1 MIDILAQIRFVVLVR
16 LAAKNAILIVEF
28 ARQSQDREG
37 DLRFDMKWLYHLA
50 EADNLDSILKHGLMS
65 TKRLVGMVNLPE
77 RERKTLLR
85 NHRPEC
91 VRLAKGVLIRDQ
103 RPMPPTALSRALDE
117 DLKPSDWYEL
127 LNGFVFSWPDPKRL
141 ERQRRACGDRPQ
153 ILLTFDSAA
162 LFGHFGASAFVSPI
176 NSGNARRKAA
186 RRGLTTL
193 LSYKTW
199 SQVGWPTGRRTRP
212 PVEVL
217 FECVIP
223 TVPPYL
229 IGISII

>member
-1 MIDILAQIRFVVLVR
+1 
-16 LAAKNAILIVEF
+16 
-28 ARQSQDREG
+28 
-37 DLRFDMKWLYHLA
+37 MKWLHHLA
-50 EADNLDSILKHGLMS
+50 EADNLDSILKRGLMS

-117 DLKPSDWYEL
+117 DLMPSDWYEF
-127 LNGFVFSWPDPKRL
+127 LNGFVFFWPDQKRL

-176 NSGNARRKAA
+176 NSGNARRKALGVA
-186 RRGLTTL
+186 SPRFFPTKLGLSSAGPLGVGHALLLRFCSNASSRR
-193 LSYKTW
+193 Y
-199 SQVGWPTGRRTRP
+199 RP
-212 PVEVL
+212 
-217 FECVIP
+217 I
-223 TVPPYL
+223 
-229 IGISII
+229 

>member
-1 MIDILAQIRFVVLVR
+1 MYDVSINIRCVDYLRVAPATQTAGSVPVKQSTN
-16 LAAKNAILIVEF
+16 KN
-28 ARQSQDREG
+28 
-37 DLRFDMKWLYHLA
+37 LRFDMKWLYHLT
-50 EADNLDSILKHGLMS
+50 EADNLDSILKRGLMS
-65 TKRLVGMVNLPE
+65 SKRLVGMVNLPE

-127 LNGFVFSWPDPKRL
+127 LNGFVFFWSDPKRL
-141 ERQRRACGDRPQ
+141 ERQRCACGDRSQ

-199 SQVGWPTGRRTRP
+199 SQAGWPTGRRKRP

-223 TVPPYL
+223 SVPPYL